1 MKSGKNENDF
11 KELQM
16 NLTKSV
22 QKYIQAIYKYILEG
36 YAKSNLIAQIDYNEI
51 TRRISYE

>member
-1 MKSGKNENDF
+1 MKSGKNENVF

-16 NLTKSV
+16 NLTKNV
-22 QKYIQAIYKYILEG
+22 QKYIQAIYKYILEV
-36 YAKSNLIAQIDYNEI
+36 YTKNTLIAQIDYNEI